1 MNTLHIICLYVLISA
16 LWCSIRF
23 LHINDVRFVFAS
35 SCLYEGSCLIYV
47 ICVCLGILV
56 STTLL
61 YFCFVFLCLVY
72 LILPVSLDCSFL
84 IVPSVFSNVYLQIRV
99 VYLQSSR
106 RAWSDLAV
114 SDISWSMIPSGRPI
128 NSCSASI
135 HSRALSCFD
144 ILSCC
149 WLVNSS
155 RNVYTATCSEAELE
169 TPPPNGTED
178 TITASNEHTWPGIH
192 LWL

>member
-1 MNTLHIICLYVLISA
+1 MSYLRYLCLFGYIGVQHIVV
-16 LWCSIRF
+16 F
-23 LHINDVRFVFAS
+23 LLCFSLSCIPYFAS
-35 SCLYEGSCLIYV
+35 FSGLFILIA
-47 ICVCLGILV
+47 
-56 STTLL
+56 
-61 YFCFVFLCLVY
+61 
-72 LILPVSLDCSFL
+72 
-84 IVPSVFSNVYLQIRV
+84 PSVFSNVYLHIRV
-99 VYLQSSR
+99 FYLQSNR

-155 RNVYTATCSEAELE
+155 MNVYTATCSEAELE

-178 TITASNEHTWPGIH
+178 TITASNEHTEPGIH
-192 LWL
+192 L